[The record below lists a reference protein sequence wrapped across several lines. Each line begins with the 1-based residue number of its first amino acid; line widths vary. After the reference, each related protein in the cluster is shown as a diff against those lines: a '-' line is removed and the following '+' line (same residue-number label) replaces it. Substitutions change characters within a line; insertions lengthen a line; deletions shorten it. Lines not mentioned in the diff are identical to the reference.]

1 MKLLVHRLAG
11 IVWRYLRLYRAF
23 LSQSL
28 KNEMIYRSN
37 FITLVIMD
45 IGFVT
50 ISVILFKVIYGHVT
64 TIAGWTFHQSIILI
78 GTVGIVREMAYLL
91 FRKGFLEL
99 GTHIRTGTF
108 DLFMVKPMAPHLH
121 LGFRHISISESFGE
135 ALMGVILVTYGMIHI
150 PGVSLLSLLLYLLFL
165 INSLLI
171 YYGFSLIINSV
182 VFWVIKTQELNTIV
196 YFFMETSRYPGD
208 IYRGIGKFIF
218 TFVIPIGIIAT
229 VPASVLVGRLGWS
242 MGLTATGIGI
252 TFITAGVLIWNKS
265 IEHYSSASGFLYGIC
280 HKSKRS
286 AKGL

>member
-1 MKLLVHRLAG
+1 MKQLAHRFAG
-11 IVWRYLRLYRAF
+11 TMWRYLRLYKAF
-23 LSQSL
+23 LAQSL

-37 FITLVIMD
+37 FIILVIMD

-50 ISVILFKVIYGHVT
+50 ISVILFKVIYGHVNS
-64 TIAGWTFHQSIILI
+64 IAGWTFHQSIILI

-91 FRKGFLEL
+91 FRRGFLEL

-108 DLFMVKPMAPHLH
+108 DLFMVKPIAPHLH

-135 ALMGVILVTYGMIHI
+135 ALMGIILVTYGMIHVPERSI
-150 PGVSLLSLLLYLLFL
+150 LSLLLYLLFL

-171 YYGFSLIINSV
+171 YYGFSLIINSI
-182 VFWVIKTQELNTIV
+182 VFWVIKTQELNTII

-229 VPASVLVGRLGWS
+229 VPASILTGRSGWY
-242 MGLTATGIGI
+242 GGI
-252 TFITAGVLIWNKS
+252 TSLGVGIAFITAGTYVWNRS
-265 IEHYSSASGFLYGIC
+265 MAHYSSASG
-280 HKSKRS
+280 
-286 AKGL
+286 